1 MLLDQERINSVFQ
14 KVERQL
20 AKIASKPQPDHVHQF
35 RTSTRRIEALLQE
48 LVPKQ
53 DRNQRKLLK
62 ELSQLR
68 RRAGRI
74 RDVDVQVQA
83 LLSLKA
89 PQEATLKAEVL
100 RSLAE
105 MRAKREAK
113 LLKALDKQTVR
124 ELRKRLKR
132 AAESPEILKN
142 GRNPLTVASQM
153 LTRLIRIS
161 DPPREKLLHQY
172 RIRGK
177 RIRYVA
183 ELAGDR
189 PEARQMV
196 EQLKRTQDALGE
208 WHDWLTLVETVQ
220 KHVRS
225 EARSPLLAE
234 LNNIT
239 RAKFREAIAVVQETR
254 SETSTKPVLI
264 TQAKGGG
271 RRKPVASQEQ
281 AAVAIA

>member
-1 MLLDQERINSVFQ
+1 KTLYFSSASKQRRLLMLLDQERINSVFQ

-105 MRAKREAK
+105 MREIGRASCRERVEATGGEGVMK
-113 LLKALDKQTVR
+113 EKYSECVR
-124 ELRKRLKR
+124 E
-132 AAESPEILKN
+132 
-142 GRNPLTVASQM
+142 
-153 LTRLIRIS
+153 
-161 DPPREKLLHQY
+161 
-172 RIRGK
+172 RG
-177 RIRYVA
+177 
-183 ELAGDR
+183 
-189 PEARQMV
+189 
-196 EQLKRTQDALGE
+196 
-208 WHDWLTLVETVQ
+208 
-220 KHVRS
+220 
-225 EARSPLLAE
+225 
-234 LNNIT
+234 
-239 RAKFREAIAVVQETR
+239 
-254 SETSTKPVLI
+254 
-264 TQAKGGG
+264 
-271 RRKPVASQEQ
+271 
-281 AAVAIA
+281 

>member
-132 AAESPEILKN
+132 AAGLAWRVGLQHVQRVRFAARAWCCAPSKR
-142 GRNPLTVASQM
+142 GMDRM
-153 LTRLIRIS
+153 RLH
-161 DPPREKLLHQY
+161 LH
-172 RIRGK
+172 
-177 RIRYVA
+177 V
-183 ELAGDR
+183 
-189 PEARQMV
+189 
-196 EQLKRTQDALGE
+196 
-208 WHDWLTLVETVQ
+208 
-220 KHVRS
+220 
-225 EARSPLLAE
+225 
-234 LNNIT
+234 
-239 RAKFREAIAVVQETR
+239 
-254 SETSTKPVLI
+254 
-264 TQAKGGG
+264 
-271 RRKPVASQEQ
+271 
-281 AAVAIA
+281 